1 MLRILQQFILT
12 TFFAVFA
19 SQASAMFIQPDWFDP
34 TDPRVGTNRYA
45 YSFNDPIN
53 QRDPGGNAVE
63 TIWDAFN
70 VALGAVS
77 FAGNVAVG
85 NYWGAAL
92 DAAGVVVDGA
102 ATATPVVPGGAGAA
116 ITIGRIATA
125 SNAVR
130 NGAQKFGKVFSRSKI
145 SQTTDRIA
153 SRVQNNLDHL
163 STSDLIG
170 AAGDILGSPVT
181 IGNKTY
187 DHLNEVE
194 NALSGLKNQA
204 QDLQRILARDDLTE
218 AQRRAAQELL
228 SSTSNHID
236 RVEKTLDTAR
246 DVAEKTKGI
255 IE

>member
-1 MLRILQQFILT
+1 
-12 TFFAVFA
+12 
-19 SQASAMFIQPDWFDP
+19 MFIQPDWLDP
-34 TDPRVGTNRYA
+34 TQPGVGTNRYA

-53 QRDPGGNAVE
+53 QKDPSGNAIE

-77 FAGNVAVG
+77 FAGNVSIG

-102 ATATPVVPGGAGAA
+102 ATATPVVPGGASAA

-125 SNAVR
+125 GNAVR
-130 NGAQKFGKVFSRSKI
+130 NGAQKFGKVFGGTKI
-145 SQTTDRIA
+145 SQATDRIA

-194 NALSGLKNQA
+194 NALGGLKNQVR
-204 QDLQRILARDDLTE
+204 DLQKILSRDDLTQG
-218 AQRRAAQELL
+218 QRRAAEDLL

-246 DVAEKTKGI
+246 DVSEKAKDI

>member
-1 MLRILQQFILT
+1 M
-12 TFFAVFA
+12 FFALFA
-19 SQASAMFIQPDWFDP
+19 SQASAMFIQPDWLDP
-34 TDPRVGTNRYA
+34 TEPGVGTNRYA

-53 QRDPGGNAVE
+53 QKDPSGNAVE

-77 FAGNVAVG
+77 FTGNVAIG

-125 SNAVR
+125 GNAVR
-130 NGAQKFGKVFSRSKI
+130 NGAQKFGKVFDGTQI
-145 SQTTDRIA
+145 SQTTNRIA

-170 AAGDILGSPVT
+170 AAGDILGSPV
-181 IGNKTY
+181 IKGDKTY
-187 DHLNEVE
+187 QHLKEVR
-194 NALSGLKNQA
+194 NALGGLKNQVR
-204 QDLQRILARDDLTE
+204 DLQKILSRDDLTNG
-218 AQRRAAQELL
+218 QRKAAEDLL

-246 DVAEKTKGI
+246 DVAKKAKDI
-255 IE
+255 VQ